1 MHDLPAMYALCSDV
15 IAAQAN
21 DLFDDAG
28 NSREYP
34 HPPKLSD
41 REVIALAVSA
51 EALGVDSELQL
62 FAHLRDYPELLPHRC
77 SRQRFNARR
86 RGLTGLIDRCLRTLS
101 EFLDAHGEHLVVD
114 SMPIPTASVKREHRS
129 RACRR
134 PELDTYCAD
143 KTYHASSGTYLLGYK
158 LHLTATTSGVYAEH
172 VVRPASYHDARV
184 LAELPEAHGDD
195 ALPDEIAARYRGRHL
210 LADKGYDARQ
220 LRLDF
225 AERFDATLAAIMRIN
240 REDWAPYDPALGRM
254 RRYIETVFSQ
264 LCDEV
269 AMKVNRAKRFAGLN
283 ARVSTKLLTRTVKQW
298 VNHHTGRPLNQTK
311 DWLAGLS

>member
-1 MHDLPAMYALCSDV
+1 MHDLPAMYAPCSDV

-28 NSREYP
+28 NARRYP

-41 REVIALAVSA
+41 RECIALAVTA
-51 EALGVDSELQL
+51 EALGIDSELQL
-62 FAHLRDYPELLPHRC
+62 FARLRDCPELLPHRC

-86 RGLTGLIDRCLRTLS
+86 RGLTRVIDRCLRTVS
-101 EFLDAHGEHLVVD
+101 EFLDADGEHLVVD
-114 SMPIPTASVKREHRS
+114 SMPIPTASIKRERRS

-134 PELDTYCAD
+134 PERDAYCAD
-143 KTYHASSGTYLLGYK
+143 KTYHASTGHYVLGYK
-158 LHLTATTSGVYAEH
+158 LHLTVTTSGVYAEH

-184 LAELPEAHGDD
+184 LAELPEAHADG
-195 ALPDEIAARYRGRHL
+195 ALPDEIASRYAGRHL
-210 LADKGYDARQ
+210 LADRGYDAHQ

-225 AERFDATLAAIMRIN
+225 DECFGATLAAIMRAS
-240 REDWAPYDPALGRM
+240 RRDWAPYDPWLRRW

-269 AMKVNRAKRFAGLN
+269 AMKVNRAKRFAGLD

-298 VNHHTGRPLNQTK
+298 INYHTGRPLNQTK

>member
-1 MHDLPAMYALCSDV
+1 MHDLPAMYTLCYDV
-15 IAAQAN
+15 ITAQAN
-21 DLFDDAG
+21 DLFDEHG
-28 NSREYP
+28 NSRDYP

-41 REVIALAVSA
+41 REIIALAVSA

-86 RGLTGLIDRCLRTLS
+86 RGLAQLIDRCLRKVS
-101 EFLDAHGEHLVVD
+101 EALDLDGEHLVVD
-114 SMPIPTASVKREHRS
+114 SMPIPTASVKRERRS

-134 PELDTYCAD
+134 PEFDAYCAD
-143 KTYHASSGTYLLGYK
+143 KAYHASSGTYVLGYK

-184 LAELPEAHGDD
+184 LAELPEARGDG
-195 ALPDEIAARYRGRHL
+195 ALPDEIAERYRGRHL
-210 LADKGYDARQ
+210 LADRGYDARQ

-225 AERFDATLAAIMRIN
+225 AEQFDATLAAIMRAN
-240 REDWAPYDPALGRM
+240 HGDWAPYDPWLRRM

-283 ARVSTKLLTRTVKQW
+283 VRVSTKLLTRTIKQW
-298 VNHHTGRPLNQTK
+298 VNYQTGRPLNQTK

>member
-1 MHDLPAMYALCSDV
+1 MHDLPTMYALCSDV

-21 DLFDDAG
+21 DLFDERG
-28 NSREYP
+28 NTRDYP
-34 HPPKLSD
+34 HLPKLSD
-41 REVIALAVSA
+41 REVIGLAVSA

-62 FAHLRDYPELLPHRC
+62 FAHLRDYPGLLPHRG

-86 RGLTGLIDRCLRTLS
+86 RGLVGVIDRCLRAVS
-101 EFLDAHGEHLVVD
+101 EALDLDGEHVVVD
-114 SMPIPTASVKREHRS
+114 SMPIPTASVKREGRS

-134 PELDTYCAD
+134 PELDAYCAD
-143 KTYHASSGTYLLGYK
+143 KVYHASSGQYLLGYK
-158 LHLTATTSGVYAEH
+158 LHLTVTTSGVYAEH
-172 VVRPASYHDARV
+172 VVRPASHHDARV
-184 LAELPEAHGDD
+184 LAELTEAHAGGT
-195 ALPDEIAARYRGRHL
+195 LPEEIARRYRGRHV

-225 AERFDATLAAIMRIN
+225 AEHFSATLAAVTRVN
-240 REDWAPYDPALGRM
+240 RGNWAPYDPYLARM
-254 RRYIETVFSQ
+254 RRYVETVFSQ

-298 VNHHTGRPLNQTK
+298 VNYHTGRPLNQTK